1 MKIIPNIPGAVKL
14 YGSLRHLSKYKNNIE
29 RYKAEGDYDKERENI
44 RLALN
49 IWSNHLLDI
58 FGAEMVVHGK
68 ENIPTE
74 GPVVFM
80 GNHQGYADI
89 IVYSAAL
96 SDNLAFGY
104 VAKNE
109 LEKVPLYG
117 PWIRRIRSVLIKRE
131 DPRASLRAIK
141 EGIDL
146 VNKGFSM
153 MIFPEG
159 TRSRSS
165 KMGEFKRGAF
175 KLATKP
181 GVPIVPVSINGT
193 YRMYEETGVI
203 RGSRVDIMVHP
214 PVDTSGI
221 DQKGE
226 KQLCTDVETT
236 IRQGLE
242 QLIKIQEDA
251 NA

>member
-1 MKIIPNIPGAVKL
+1 MKIIPNIPGAFKL
-14 YGSLRHLSKYKNNIE
+14 YGALRHLSKYKNNIE
-29 RYKAEGDYDKERENI
+29 RYKAEGNYEKERENI
-44 RLALN
+44 QSALS
-49 IWSNHLLDI
+49 IWSNNLLDI
-58 FGAEMVVHGK
+58 FDAEMVIHGE
-68 ENIPTE
+68 ENIPKE

-96 SDNLAFGY
+96 SKNIAFGY
-104 VAKNE
+104 VAKDE

-117 PWIRRIRSVLIKRE
+117 TWIRRIRSVLIKRE
-131 DPRASLRAIK
+131 DPRASLRAI
-141 EGIDL
+141 EEAVDY

-165 KMGEFKRGAF
+165 EMGEFKRGAF

-181 GVPIVPVSINGT
+181 GVPIIPVSINGT

-203 RGSRVDIMVHP
+203 RGARVDIMVHP
-214 PVDTSGI
+214 PIETAGI
-221 DQKGE
+221 DRKGE
-226 KQLCTDVETT
+226 KQLCLDVENTV
-236 IRQGLE
+236 RQGLE
-242 QLIKIQEDA
+242 QLIKIQEES